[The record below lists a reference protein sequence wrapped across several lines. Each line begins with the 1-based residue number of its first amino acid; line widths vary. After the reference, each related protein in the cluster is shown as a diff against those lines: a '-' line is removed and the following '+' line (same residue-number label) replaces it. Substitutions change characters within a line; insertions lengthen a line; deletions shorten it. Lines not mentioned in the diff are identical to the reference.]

1 MVSPRGIARYLR
13 RTAGRLAYLAR
24 GVEKDTEKLYGPN
37 PNDISPEEKMR
48 RMGPGGG
55 SGPGYGGAF

>member
-1 MVSPRGIARYLR
+1 MVSPTGIARYLR
-13 RTAGRLAYLAR
+13 RKAGRLVYLAR
-24 GVEKDTEKLYGPN
+24 GVEEDTEKLYGPN

-48 RMGPGGG
+48 RMGG